1 LPCGSG
7 FGTPGQLNDCC
18 ETGAQYLY
26 EPEPKHRPRL
36 MSSERFT
43 DFLRAAI
50 VSLPQHLKA
59 ALRLMDDPNIPDEG
73 RIVAAGAVLH
83 WLSGSNTIPGVRG
96 GVLSYV
102 DDVLILR
109 LAYAK
114 IQSIAPDA
122 MAKHCAD
129 WPELFSELAEEAAL
143 VRDTLGASVAVFDK
157 AIERIGQQKH
167 HGRSASQ
174 CVADEE
180 AGTMLYDEVTSAL
193 VDLELEEEAIGR
205 ALKQLG
211 PVLDG
216 LRQRS

>member
-1 LPCGSG
+1 
-7 FGTPGQLNDCC
+7 
-18 ETGAQYLY
+18 
-26 EPEPKHRPRL
+26 

-43 DFLRAAI
+43 EFLHGAI
-50 VSLPQHLKA
+50 LSLPQHLRG
-59 ALRLMDDPNIPDEG
+59 ALRLMDDPDIPDEG

-96 GVLSYV
+96 GLLSYV
-102 DDVLILR
+102 DDVVVLR
-109 LAYAK
+109 LAYARIK
-114 IQSIAPDA
+114 SIAPDA

-129 WPELFSELAEEAAL
+129 WPELFGQLADEEAL
-143 VRDTLGASVAVFDK
+143 VRDSLGPAGAAVFDK

-167 HGRSASQ
+167 HGRNAAQ
-174 CVADEE
+174 CVADAE

-193 VDLELEEEAIGR
+193 VDLELEEEAISR

-216 LRQRS
+216 LRQRA

>member
-1 LPCGSG
+1 
-7 FGTPGQLNDCC
+7 
-18 ETGAQYLY
+18 
-26 EPEPKHRPRL
+26 

-43 DFLRAAI
+43 EFLRAAI
-50 VSLPQHLKA
+50 VSLPQHLQA

-73 RIVAAGAVLH
+73 RIIAAGAVLH

-102 DDVLILR
+102 DDVLVLR

-114 IQSIAPDA
+114 IQSIAPEA

-129 WPELFSELAEEAAL
+129 WPELFGQLTDEVEL
-143 VRDTLGASVAVFDK
+143 VRTTLGPSVAVFDK

-167 HGRSASQ
+167 HGRNAAQ

-180 AGTMLYDEVTSAL
+180 AGSMLYDETTAAL

-205 ALKQLG
+205 ELKKLG

-216 LRQRS
+216 LRQRA

>member
-1 LPCGSG
+1 
-7 FGTPGQLNDCC
+7 
-18 ETGAQYLY
+18 
-26 EPEPKHRPRL
+26 
-36 MSSERFT
+36 M
-43 DFLRAAI
+43 
-50 VSLPQHLKA
+50 SLPQHLQA

-102 DDVLILR
+102 DDVLVLR

-114 IQSIAPDA
+114 IQSIAPEA
-122 MAKHCAD
+122 MAKQCTD
-129 WPELFSELAEEAAL
+129 WPDIFGQLAEEVTL
-143 VRDTLGASVAVFDK
+143 VRDTLGPSVAVFDK

-167 HGRSASQ
+167 HGRSAAQ

-180 AGTMLYDEVTSAL
+180 AGTMLYDETTAGL
-193 VDLELEEEAIGR
+193 VDLELEEEAISR

-216 LRQRS
+216 LRQRA

>member
-1 LPCGSG
+1 
-7 FGTPGQLNDCC
+7 
-18 ETGAQYLY
+18 
-26 EPEPKHRPRL
+26 
-36 MSSERFT
+36 MSSEFT

-50 VSLPQHLKA
+50 LALPQHLKA

-73 RIVAAGAVLH
+73 RIIAAGAVQH

-102 DDVLILR
+102 DDVIVLL
-109 LAYAK
+109 LAYAR
-114 IQSIAPDA
+114 IQAIAPDA
-122 MAKHCAD
+122 MAKHSTD
-129 WPELFSELAEEAAL
+129 WPELFGRVSEEEKL
-143 VRDTLGASVAVFDK
+143 VRDTLGPSVAVFDK
-157 AIERIGQQKH
+157 VIDKLGQLKH

-180 AGTMLYDEVTSAL
+180 AATTLYDEVISAL

-216 LRQRS
+216 LRQRA

>member
-1 LPCGSG
+1 
-7 FGTPGQLNDCC
+7 
-18 ETGAQYLY
+18 
-26 EPEPKHRPRL
+26 
-36 MSSERFT
+36 MSERFT

-50 VSLPQHLKA
+50 LSLPQHLQA

-109 LAYAK
+109 LAYEK

-122 MAKHCAD
+122 MAKHCTD
-129 WPELFSELAEEAAL
+129 WPEIFGGLAQEAAL
-143 VRDTLGASVAVFDK
+143 VRETLGTSVAVFDK

-167 HGRSASQ
+167 HGRNAAQ
-174 CVADEE
+174 CVADAE

-216 LRQRS
+216 LRQRTV

>member
-1 LPCGSG
+1 
-7 FGTPGQLNDCC
+7 
-18 ETGAQYLY
+18 
-26 EPEPKHRPRL
+26 

-43 DFLRAAI
+43 DFLRVAI
-50 VSLPQHLKA
+50 VSLPQHLQA

-102 DDVLILR
+102 DDVLVLR
-109 LAYAK
+109 LAYARIK
-114 IQSIAPDA
+114 GIAPDA

-129 WPELFSELAEEAAL
+129 WPELFGQLDEEVTL
-143 VRDTLGASVAVFDK
+143 VRDTLGTSVAVFDK

-167 HGRSASQ
+167 HGRNAAQ
-174 CVADEE
+174 CVADAE
-180 AGTMLYDEVTSAL
+180 AGTMLYDETTAAL

-216 LRQRS
+216 LRQRA

>member
-1 LPCGSG
+1 
-7 FGTPGQLNDCC
+7 
-18 ETGAQYLY
+18 
-26 EPEPKHRPRL
+26 

-43 DFLRAAI
+43 DFLRVAI
-50 VSLPQHLKA
+50 ASLPQHLQA

-102 DDVLILR
+102 DDVLVLR
-109 LAYAK
+109 LAHAK
-114 IQSIAPDA
+114 IKSIAPEA
-122 MAKHCAD
+122 MAKHSAD
-129 WPELFSELAEEAAL
+129 WPEVFGQLDEEVAL
-143 VRDTLGASVAVFDK
+143 VRETLGASVAVFDK
-157 AIERIGQQKH
+157 AIQRIGQQKH
-167 HGRSASQ
+167 HGINAAQ

-180 AGTMLYDEVTSAL
+180 AGTTIYDETTAAL